1 MIYHFLMVVV
11 ESFWIFE
18 LFQKTS
24 FHLNLYFEVSKDL
37 YELVNPNLGIIT
49 GFSDL
54 MTQIEVL
61 RNMNLGQTPP
71 ALGINERTDES

>member
-1 MIYHFLMVVV
+1 M
-11 ESFWIFE
+11 
-18 LFQKTS
+18 
-24 FHLNLYFEVSKDL
+24 VSKHL

-71 ALGINERTDES
+71 ALGINERADES

>member
-1 MIYHFLMVVV
+1 MTLKKTK
-11 ESFWIFE
+11 FE
-18 LFQKTS
+18 TIDGIRKTFAAHNFS
-24 FHLNLYFEVSKDL
+24 NEDL